1 MRTPREISIGRLA
14 ERTGVPISTIRF
26 YEREGLMA
34 PRRSPGGQRRYPRAD
49 IRRLSF
55 IRICQR
61 LGLGLAEIRAHL
73 DALPDGRAPDARD
86 WARLSRAMRDDLDA
100 RIAALERLRDRLSGC
115 IGCGCLSLGACALHN
130 PRDAQSALGPGAH
143 RLER

>member
-1 MRTPREISIGRLA
+1 MRIEREISIGRMS
-14 ERTGVPISTIRF
+14 ERTGIPVSAIRF

-34 PRRSPGGQRRYPRAD
+34 PRRSRGGQRRYPRAD
-49 IRRLSF
+49 VRRLSF

-61 LGLGLAEIRAHL
+61 LGLTLAEIRGHL
-73 DALPDGRAPDARD
+73 DALPEGRAPNARD
-86 WARLSRAMRDDLDA
+86 WARLSRDMRDDLDA
-100 RIAALERLRDRLSGC
+100 RIAALERLRDRLDGC

-130 PRDAQSALGPGAH
+130 PDDAQAAHGPGAH

>member
-1 MRTPREISIGRLA
+1 MRIEREIAIGALS
-14 ERTGVPISTIRF
+14 ERTGVSVSAIRF

-34 PRRSPGGQRRYPRAD
+34 PRRSRGGQRRYPRAD

-61 LGLGLAEIRAHL
+61 LGLALAEIRAHL
-73 DALPDGRAPDARD
+73 DALPDGRTPDARD
-86 WARLSRAMRDDLDA
+86 WSRLSRGMRADIDA
-100 RIAALERLRDRLSGC
+100 RIAALERLRDRLDGC
-115 IGCGCLSLGACALHN
+115 IGCGCLSLGSCALHN
-130 PRDAQSALGPGAH
+130 PQDEQAAHGPGAH

>member
-1 MRTPREISIGRLA
+1 MRIEREISIGAMA
-14 ERTGVPISTIRF
+14 ERTGVPVSAIRF

-34 PRRSPGGQRRYPRAD
+34 PRRTRGGQRRYPRAD

-61 LGLGLAEIRAHL
+61 LGLSLAEIRGHL
-73 DALPDGRAPDARD
+73 EALPDGRPPDARD
-86 WARLSRAMRDDLDA
+86 WALLSRAMRDDLDA
-100 RIAALERLRDRLSGC
+100 RIAALGRLRDRLTGC
-115 IGCGCLSLGACALHN
+115 IGCGCLSLTACALHN
-130 PRDAQSALGPGAH
+130 PQDEQSALGPGAH